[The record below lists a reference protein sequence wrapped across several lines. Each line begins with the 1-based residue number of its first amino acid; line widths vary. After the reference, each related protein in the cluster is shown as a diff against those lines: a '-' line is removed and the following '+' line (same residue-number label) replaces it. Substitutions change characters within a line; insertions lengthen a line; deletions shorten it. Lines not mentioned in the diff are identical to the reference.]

1 MDKHD
6 KKQILETYF
15 MIVHNLKKAQHLT
28 NQCFHSEL
36 YGDGYLAKIDLIY
49 HMAPII
55 SKNKEIS
62 IFQNRL
68 ILKDEYKTSKE
79 LFFTPKNVKEIVR
92 LYKEGKNICASS
104 YMIREQYFN
113 NDIGWFKSIVLSI
126 DEEKILLEIER
137 KIAILEFTIYVYFN
151 AGYLKDINFEK
162 KPNQELFII
171 LFKLFLARMK
181 KQSKDGRYIYQL
193 VKEFYPHFGINIYG
207 VLEYALNG
215 TNDKELS
222 DVIYN
227 QIKKELHE

>member
-1 MDKHD
+1 MLIMDKHD

-137 KIAILEFTIYVYFN
+137 KISGRRRKEITSKSLGEMVMKKLQKLDKVAYVRFASVYRQF
-151 AGYLKDINFEK
+151 KDISQFM
-162 KPNQELFII
+162 QE
-171 LFKLFLARMK
+171 
-181 KQSKDGRYIYQL
+181 
-193 VKEFYPHFGINIYG
+193 VKGM
-207 VLEYALNG
+207 
-215 TNDKELS
+215 
-222 DVIYN
+222 
-227 QIKKELHE
+227 LHK